1 MTPDTRYVFT
11 KCFSSDKE
19 EKNQGGI
26 AESFV
31 PTKGGWFLFYVLK
44 DVFEKSETQNF
55 ITSYKAS
62 LRDRYYSYEEYD
74 SFPWSENI

>member
-1 MTPDTRYVFT
+1 MTPDTRYVST

-19 EKNQGGI
+19 EKNQGGT

-44 DVFEKSETQNF
+44 DVYEKENEDERQIAADQRESNC
-55 ITSYKAS
+55 
-62 LRDRYYSYEEYD
+62 RDRG
-74 SFPWSENI
+74 I

>member
-1 MTPDTRYVFT
+1 MTPDTRYVST

-19 EKNQGGI
+19 EKNQGGT

-44 DVFEKSETQNF
+44 DVYEKGEM
-55 ITSYKAS
+55 KVW
-62 LRDRYYSYEEYD
+62 L
-74 SFPWSENI
+74 

>member
-1 MTPDTRYVFT
+1 MTPDTRYVST

-19 EKNQGGI
+19 EKNQGGT

-44 DVFEKSETQNF
+44 DVYRQ
-55 ITSYKAS
+55 
-62 LRDRYYSYEEYD
+62 LRNSKKLRELYEEGRRIGQDRMKDLRKYL
-74 SFPWSENI
+74 EC